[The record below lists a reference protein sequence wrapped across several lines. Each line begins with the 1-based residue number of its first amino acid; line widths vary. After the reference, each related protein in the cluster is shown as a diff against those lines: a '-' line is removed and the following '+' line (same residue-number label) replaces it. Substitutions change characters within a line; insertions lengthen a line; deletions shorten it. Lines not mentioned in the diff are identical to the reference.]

1 MSRKE
6 SFPRAVAEAYH
17 DRCVKLLLALS
28 AEDEEVRNGTALAS
42 TCLLRSYEILAE
54 DEDPSRHLFGAS
66 TLLPPIPALTD
77 SSLLAGCYWNY
88 LREDITYSL
97 IHECPLKIHVE
108 QAAEHLRPSHSDE
121 YANCMTL
128 LLGRAV
134 NVAFGGHN
142 DDVLPE
148 LANLWR
154 ERPEP
159 FSRIDERPFPS
170 IRMTRDSHAFAVQY
184 HHVARCLLQQDERPQ
199 LAADI
204 CGLAIS
210 SESAPIVVNSY
221 GPISFCARWLRTT
234 EEQQTLVDFLRSSER
249 RTGWSVSSITSRLR
263 RSWQAGAG
271 DMSP

>member
-1 MSRKE
+1 MHRKE
-6 SFPRAVAEAYH
+6 SFPRAVAESYH

-28 AEDEEVRNGTALAS
+28 AEDSEVRNGTALAS

-54 DEDPSRHLFGAS
+54 DEDPNRHLFGAS

-77 SSLLAGCYWNY
+77 HSLLAGCFWNY

-97 IHECPLKIHVE
+97 IHECPLKVHVDRAVE
-108 QAAEHLRPSHSDE
+108 SLKPNHPDE

-134 NVAFGGHN
+134 NVAFGGQN

-148 LANLWR
+148 LMSLWR
-154 ERPEP
+154 ERPVP

-170 IRMTRDSHAFAVQY
+170 IRMTRDAHAFAIQY
-184 HHVARCLLQQDERPQ
+184 HHVARCLLRPEERPL

-210 SESAPIVVNSY
+210 SDSAAIVVNSY
-221 GPISFCARWLRTT
+221 GPICFTAKWLSTT

-249 RTGWSVSSITSRLR
+249 RTGWSVSLIITKLRQTWEAHAETASR
-263 RSWQAGAG
+263 
-271 DMSP
+271 

>member
-1 MSRKE
+1 MHRKE
-6 SFPRAVAEAYH
+6 SFPRAVAESYH

-28 AEDEEVRNGTALAS
+28 AEDQEVGNGTALAS

-54 DEDPSRHLFGAS
+54 DEDPNRHLFGAS
-66 TLLPPIPALTD
+66 TLLPPTPALAD
-77 SSLLAGCYWNY
+77 HSLLAGGFWNY

-97 IHECPLKIHVE
+97 IHECPLKVHVE
-108 QAAEHLRPSHSDE
+108 RVVMEPMLDDEH
-121 YANCMTL
+121 ANCMTL

-148 LANLWR
+148 LIGWWR
-154 ERPEP
+154 AFTKRP
-159 FSRIDERPFPS
+159 FSRIDERPFPT
-170 IRMTRDSHAFAVQY
+170 IRMTRDCHTFAVQY
-184 HHVARCLLQQDERPQ
+184 HHVARCLLQPDERPS

-204 CGLAIS
+204 CGLAMS

-221 GPISFCARWLRTT
+221 GPICFTAQWLRST

-249 RTGWSVSSITSRLR
+249 RTGWSVGFLITKLR
-263 RSWQAGAG
+263 QRWEANAGTAL
-271 DMSP
+271 D